1 VLLLFASPS
10 YSTREPPINVPAM
23 TALSLDA
30 IVSLNM
36 IVSLT
41 VIVSVAVIV
50 SLAASMI
57 VVLVAAAVLF
67 CIKRRK
73 ARLKI

>member
-1 VLLLFASPS
+1 MLLLFSSPS

-41 VIVSVAVIV
+41 VIVS
-50 SLAASMI
+50 LAASMI